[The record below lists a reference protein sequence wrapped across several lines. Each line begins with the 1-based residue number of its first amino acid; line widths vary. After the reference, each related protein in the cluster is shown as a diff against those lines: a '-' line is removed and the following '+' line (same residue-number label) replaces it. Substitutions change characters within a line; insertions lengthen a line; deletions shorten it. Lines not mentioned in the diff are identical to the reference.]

1 MKVQAR
7 VEKELFKAVD
17 KKETLKNGYS
27 ASDVLENAER
37 IKVLKW
43 VLSDKI
49 DDLDEI

>member
-1 MKVQAR
+1 MKKQAR
-7 VEKELFKAVD
+7 IEKNLFEAIN
-17 KKETLKNGYS
+17 KENSLNGYS

-49 DDLDEI
+49 NDLDEI